1 MRSEIMCLVI
11 NWLLH
16 LFDVLFI
23 VKYLDYHMKC
33 HIHEFY
39 ILLLASAT
47 LLCAANVTIQNC
59 VYKYIANITLD
70 MQIRT

>member
-23 VKYLDYHMKC
+23 VKYLDCHMKC
-33 HIHEFY
+33 NIHEFY
-39 ILLLASAT
+39 ISLLASSAK
-47 LLCAANVTIQNC
+47 L
-59 VYKYIANITLD
+59 
-70 MQIRT
+70 

>member
-23 VKYLDYHMKC
+23 VKYLDYHM
-33 HIHEFY
+33 H
-39 ILLLASAT
+39 T
-47 LLCAANVTIQNC
+47 T
-59 VYKYIANITLD
+59 
-70 MQIRT
+70 